1 MADEPSGVAED
12 AIPLLDEPLS
22 EEELGALLRPERPG
36 APLPAG
42 AAPTSSDIRPLVAY
56 ITRTLLEDMEDHL
69 QRAVEQELT
78 RVHSQILEEFKKRLE
93 QRLRTSLAARL
104 EELLKELP

>member
-1 MADEPSGVAED
+1 MADEPSSLADE

-22 EEELGALLRPERPG
+22 EEELGALLRAEPP
-36 APLPAG
+36 ATTSPAG
-42 AAPTSSDIRPLVAY
+42 AMPATSEIRPLVAY

-78 RVHSQILEEFKKRLE
+78 RVHGQILEEFKKRLE